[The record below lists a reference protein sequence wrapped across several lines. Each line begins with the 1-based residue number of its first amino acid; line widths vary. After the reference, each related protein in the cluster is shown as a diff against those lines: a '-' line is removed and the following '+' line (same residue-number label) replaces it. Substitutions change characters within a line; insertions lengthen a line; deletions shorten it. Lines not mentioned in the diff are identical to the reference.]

1 MDKVSRAVIKT
12 EGDKLI
18 QSSGVESA
26 SGRPSPT
33 SATEKNDLDLIAELE
48 NEQFDTA
55 LQTVFENF
63 DTGQTAFTVE
73 ENESAKTSA
82 SSVSPSSSIE
92 QHPIQNSNAKPT
104 AEVNDGGIDST
115 STEAMPSFKDV
126 NQDKIASSKPNA
138 RVAKPVV
145 HSKPELHSSVDKS
158 NGTIRISH
166 TQFNRE
172 HCECPTR
179 TNY

>member
-1 MDKVSRAVIKT
+1 MKT

-18 QSSGVESA
+18 QSSGVDSA
-26 SGRPSPT
+26 SGRQSPT
-33 SATEKNDLDLIAELE
+33 SGPENNDLDSIAELE

-63 DTGQTAFTVE
+63 DTGQAVTVE

-82 SSVSPSSSIE
+82 SSASPPPSIE
-92 QHPIQNSNAKPT
+92 QHPIQNLNAKPT

-115 STEAMPSFKDV
+115 STKAIPSFKDV

-138 RVAKPVV
+138 SVAKPVV